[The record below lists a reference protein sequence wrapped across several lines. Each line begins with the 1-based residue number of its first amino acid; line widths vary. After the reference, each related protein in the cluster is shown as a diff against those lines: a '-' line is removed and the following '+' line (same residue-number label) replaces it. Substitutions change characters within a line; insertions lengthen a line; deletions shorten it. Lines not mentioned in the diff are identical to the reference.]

1 MKKNKREVNVEV
13 LVGLFVSGAL
23 VALGIFTIVL
33 GGTTLL
39 KSNYQVEVLF
49 DEIGG
54 LQEGEGV
61 YMRGKQIGYVKKT
74 VLESKSVRVV
84 LTLDEPVI
92 FRSDYQIDV
101 MSSSMLGGKYLRLD
115 LGHPSSDPLPD
126 EALLLGKSPIDV
138 MANFNTAVDSM
149 HQMLAAVGE
158 GQGTLGRLLSDE
170 TLYNQLLEL
179 NEGLLGFMRKMES
192 ADGTINRLI
201 SDPAIYIQTEQ
212 LLSRLNSVL
221 GQLEESEGL
230 LGQLLNEKTT
240 TIDDLEEAVA
250 ELGIVMQQF
259 NSTNGTLGKL
269 INDPAL
275 YDESTELI
283 EEARATM
290 DDLRETSPLRSFGS
304 VIFGAF

>member
-1 MKKNKREVNVEV
+1 MNVEV

-74 VLESKSVRVV
+74 VLESKSVRVF

-101 MSSSMLGGKYLRLD
+101 MSSSMLGKYLRLD
-115 LGHPSSDPLPD
+115 LGHPASDPLPD

-149 HQMLAAVGE
+149 QQMLAAVGA
-158 GQGTLGRLLSDE
+158 GQGTLGRLLR
-170 TLYNQLLEL
+170 
-179 NEGLLGFMRKMES
+179 MKR
-192 ADGTINRLI
+192 
-201 SDPAIYIQTEQ
+201 
-212 LLSRLNSVL
+212 
-221 GQLEESEGL
+221 
-230 LGQLLNEKTT
+230 
-240 TIDDLEEAVA
+240 
-250 ELGIVMQQF
+250 
-259 NSTNGTLGKL
+259 STVNYS
-269 INDPAL
+269 N
-275 YDESTELI
+275 
-283 EEARATM
+283 
-290 DDLRETSPLRSFGS
+290 
-304 VIFGAF
+304 

>member
-74 VLESKSVRVV
+74 VLESKSVRVF

-101 MSSSMLGGKYLRLD
+101 MSSSMLGGNIYAWIWGIQRRIHCLMELYC
-115 LGHPSSDPLPD
+115 LGSHP
-126 EALLLGKSPIDV
+126 
-138 MANFNTAVDSM
+138 
-149 HQMLAAVGE
+149 
-158 GQGTLGRLLSDE
+158 
-170 TLYNQLLEL
+170 
-179 NEGLLGFMRKMES
+179 
-192 ADGTINRLI
+192 
-201 SDPAIYIQTEQ
+201 
-212 LLSRLNSVL
+212 
-221 GQLEESEGL
+221 
-230 LGQLLNEKTT
+230 
-240 TIDDLEEAVA
+240 
-250 ELGIVMQQF
+250 
-259 NSTNGTLGKL
+259 
-269 INDPAL
+269 
-275 YDESTELI
+275 
-283 EEARATM
+283 
-290 DDLRETSPLRSFGS
+290 
-304 VIFGAF
+304 

>member
-221 GQLEESEGL
+221 GQL
-230 LGQLLNEKTT
+230 
-240 TIDDLEEAVA
+240 
-250 ELGIVMQQF
+250 
-259 NSTNGTLGKL
+259 
-269 INDPAL
+269 
-275 YDESTELI
+275 
-283 EEARATM
+283 
-290 DDLRETSPLRSFGS
+290 
-304 VIFGAF
+304 

>member
-61 YMRGKQIGYVKKT
+61 YMRGKQIGHVKKT
-74 VLESKSVRVV
+74 LLESKGVRVV
-84 LTLDEPVI
+84 LILDEPVI

-115 LGHPSSDPLPD
+115 LGHPSSDLLP
-126 EALLLGKSPIDV
+126 EEVQLVGKSPEDV
-138 MANFNTAVDSM
+138 MTNINTAVNSM
-149 HQMLAAVGE
+149 PQMITAIGAGK
-158 GQGTLGRLLSDE
+158 GTLGRLLSDD

-179 NEGLLGFMRKMES
+179 NNGLLGFMRKMET
-192 ADGTINRLI
+192 ADGTFNRLI
-201 SDPAIYIQTEQ
+201 GDPAIYVQTEQ
-212 LLSRLNSVL
+212 LLGRLNSVVK
-221 GQLEESEGL
+221 QLEEGEGF

-240 TIDDLEEAVA
+240 TIDDLEIAMA
-250 ELGIVMQQF
+250 ELGIVIQQF
-259 NSTNGTLGKL
+259 NSTNGTIGKL
-269 INDPAL
+269 INDPVL

-283 EEARATM
+283 SEARATM

-304 VIFGAF
+304 IIFGAF